1 MVGVF
6 IVITAQRRQDFRI
19 TPPRSPGASQ
29 GGHFL
34 PCRYE
39 PLAFA
44 SLKAT
49 WEAGPWPLASCSC
62 PLFQLGALGLCA
74 SPSVTPG
81 LPQRCEN
88 CGFGF
93 PLPVCEQKA
102 SLASTLCG
110 AEKEQRLNNTL
121 MWVFTDIIEDEGAG

>member
-1 MVGVF
+1 MYSFSLRGFLLLRSLAAVGVF
-6 IVITAQRRQDFRI
+6 KVITAQRRQDFRI

-49 WEAGPWPLASCSC
+49 WEAGP
-62 PLFQLGALGLCA
+62 
-74 SPSVTPG
+74 
-81 LPQRCEN
+81 
-88 CGFGF
+88 
-93 PLPVCEQKA
+93 
-102 SLASTLCG
+102 
-110 AEKEQRLNNTL
+110 
-121 MWVFTDIIEDEGAG
+121 